1 MDKLRLRFEKTG
13 KAAYISHLDLMHV
26 VQRVFLRAGVPVKY
40 SEGFNP
46 HAVISICIPLSVGME
61 SMCELMDFRVTED
74 IDLAAL
80 PERLNAVSPEGI
92 RFIECYEPERKASL
106 VKWLRCEGVYEY
118 DNLDADE
125 AAARLKGF
133 YARSEI
139 PVKRRT
145 KRGEGI
151 INLEGNVRDFDC
163 SPTDG
168 GVRVSFMVSA
178 AEPAVNPELLVRALE
193 QLEPSLVPDFA
204 SFRRLEFFDAEMR
217 TFR

>member
-1 MDKLRLRFEKTG
+1 MDKLRLRFKKTG

-61 SMCELMDFRVTED
+61 SVCELMDFRVTED

-80 PERLNAVSPEGI
+80 PERLNAASPEGI

-125 AAARLKGF
+125 AAARLKEF

-178 AEPAVNPELLVRALE
+178 AEPTVNPELLVRALE